1 MMGKR
6 RTVSESAR
14 SDDFHFVI
22 GPSAQHISDQ
32 AFDEIEHSPG
42 NNGNSDTFNAV
53 PLHCENLPAMSLV

>member
-1 MMGKR
+1 MGKR

-22 GPSAQHISDQ
+22 GHSAQNISDQ

-42 NNGNSDTFNAV
+42 NNRKRDTFNTV
-53 PLHCENLPAMSLV
+53 PLHLKNVPGMSLV